1 MIPGAACDE
10 SGLKGGAEGEEQ
22 EREREKRRI
31 LQVSPPP
38 CTSKKEYPVGVT
50 EIRESFA
57 RLKGHGGLR
66 LGGSHARH
74 EAQLDGLKVEN
85 AVWLYVFPLGRGL
98 QPCRWSVVQV
108 ANVTANRGGR
118 GRNCLTNTASTMFF

>member
-1 MIPGAACDE
+1 MAAGWLTGGSRKAGNGGELQISASSLCIHGGMIPGAACDE
-10 SGLKGGAEGEEQ
+10 SGLNSGMEVEEQ
-22 EREREKRRI
+22 ERESKRRI

-57 RLKGHGGLR
+57 RLKGHGGLQ

-74 EAQLDGLKVEN
+74 EAQFDGVD
-85 AVWLYVFPLGRGL
+85 G
-98 QPCRWSVVQV
+98 
-108 ANVTANRGGR
+108 
-118 GRNCLTNTASTMFF
+118 